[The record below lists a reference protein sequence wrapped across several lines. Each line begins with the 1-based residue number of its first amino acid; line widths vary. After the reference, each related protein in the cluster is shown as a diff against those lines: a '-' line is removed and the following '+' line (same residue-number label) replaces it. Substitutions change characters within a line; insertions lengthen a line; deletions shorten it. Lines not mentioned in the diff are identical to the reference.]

1 MNEEADRRVRIKD
14 AIQEFMTNQ
23 MKQGKRGKRKTFK
36 LFSLDRDD
44 PREKQAG
51 DFMTSKGG

>member
-1 MNEEADRRVRIKD
+1 MNKEADRRERIKD
-14 AIQEFMTNQ
+14 VIQEFMTNQ
-23 MKQGKRGKRKTFK
+23 KKQGKRCKRKTFK

-51 DFMTSKGG
+51 DFMTAKGG